1 MKAVVVYESLYG
13 NTHAIAEAVAEGL
26 REEVEVEVAAVGD
39 SSAELISGAD
49 LLVVGGPTHV
59 HGMSSKLS
67 LKGAVDDAVKK
78 GRQAPDVH
86 GPPLKDWF
94 DTIGTAGGRRAAAF
108 DTRIDKPR
116 IITGSAAKGI
126 AHRLRGHGY
135 DVVGEASFLVGD
147 MAGPLGDGELERAKE
162 WGRTLV
168 AS

>member
-26 REEVEVEVAAVGD
+26 RQEAEVEVTAVAASSVDLVG
-39 SSAELISGAD
+39 EAD

-67 LKGAVDDAVKK
+67 RKGAVDDAEKK
-78 GRQAPDVH
+78 GRPAPDVD
-86 GPPLKDWF
+86 GPPLKEWLE
-94 DTIGTAGGRRAAAF
+94 TIGKAGGRRAAAF
-108 DTRIDKPR
+108 DTRVDKPK
-116 IITGSAAKGI
+116 IITGSAARGI
-126 AHRLRGHGY
+126 AHRLRGHGF
-135 DVVGEASFLVGD
+135 DVVGEASFLVRD
-147 MAGPLGDGELERAKE
+147 IAGPLDEGELERAKE